1 LLAVVAVYDRRT
13 LDWTPALTERRYICQ
28 SCNRRNNSSS
38 GN

>member
-1 LLAVVAVYDRRT
+1 LLQWRSMTVPLYIQA
-13 LDWTPALTERRYICQ
+13 PTERRYSCQ